1 MLVSFICSLSG
12 LIFIITLYA
21 IYKSK
26 LKFNN
31 AKSKIYK
38 YMLVVLFVLGLV
50 IIISEL
56 MCQNGTNIKIADAL
70 MRAHW
75 YGVIVLSIMFYFYII
90 AFISNL
96 ECKRVV
102 DVVLTSKFTKISTL
116 ILGILLIIS
125 FFIPCTLRMDGKYNY
140 IPGPLGMYI
149 QVVMIFIV
157 IMIFVYYV
165 KFNKSGEKKLDRTVV
180 FGLTLIFSIFLF
192 FQFVVREVSFYGIA
206 FISVMYFLYA
216 TSENPDLEMISTLK
230 KINEEII
237 ASSNAKTD
245 IILNMSHDIRS
256 PMNAIVNYSA
266 ELAEIKDLDK
276 ESIKLNIDNIL
287 VAGKNLLNILDDI
300 LEMSGKNQHVGV
312 DIYNMN
318 ELVADLRNITESRIG
333 NKPIKLELNVDTS
346 LPQLLIG
353 NAAKMYRI
361 LMNILSNSAKY
372 TDVGKIS
379 LDVTGTKIDN
389 DNIMLH
395 IKVSDTGF
403 GIKDEDK
410 PKVFSEFVRLK
421 DATNQKIEGT
431 GLGIANTKKN
441 VEVLGGKIWFDSTY
455 GAGTTFYVDLPQKI
469 CVSKTLEEY
478 NNEKEIG
485 SKELIDC
492 SNLTALIVDDNRVNT
507 NITMRLLKRYGFK
520 VDCAYN
526 GNECINKV
534 KNGTKYDI
542 IFLDLMM
549 NELSGEKVLNVLRY
563 LNKQYDVP
571 PIVALTANV
580 LSGVREIYLK
590 KGFDEY
596 IAKPIDIK
604 ELDRVINLFFK
615 GQKK

>member
-38 YMLVVLFVLGLV
+38 YMLIVLFVLGFI

-56 MCQNGTNIKIADAL
+56 MCQSEINIKLADAL

-75 YGVIVLSIMFYFYII
+75 YGVIALSIMFYFYII

-96 ECKRVV
+96 ECKKVV
-102 DVVLTSKFTKISTL
+102 DVVLTNKFTKITTI
-116 ILGILLIIS
+116 ILGILFMVS
-125 FFIPCTLRMDGKYNY
+125 FFIPCTLRMNDKYNY
-140 IPGPLGMYI
+140 IPGPLGLYI
-149 QVVMIFIV
+149 QAVMIFIV
-157 IMIFVYYV
+157 LMIFVYYI
-165 KFNKSGEKKLDRTVV
+165 KFNKGGEKKLDRTVV

-192 FQFVVREVSFYGIA
+192 FQFAVREVSFYGIA
-206 FISVMYFLYA
+206 FISVMYFLYT
-216 TSENPDLEMISTLK
+216 TSENPDLEMISNLK

-300 LEMSGKNQHVGV
+300 LEMSGNNQHVGI

-333 NKPIKLELNVDTS
+333 NKPIKLELNVDKS
-346 LPQLLIG
+346 LPHLLIG

-379 LDVTGTKIDN
+379 LDITGTRIDN

-421 DATNQKIEGT
+421 DATSQKIEGT

-485 SKELIDC
+485 SKELLDC
-492 SNLTALIVDDNRVNT
+492 SNLTALIVDDNRINT
-507 NITMRLLKRYGFK
+507 NITMRLLKRYGFN

-534 KNGTKYDI
+534 KNGAKYDI

-580 LSGVREIYLK
+580 LSGVREVYLK